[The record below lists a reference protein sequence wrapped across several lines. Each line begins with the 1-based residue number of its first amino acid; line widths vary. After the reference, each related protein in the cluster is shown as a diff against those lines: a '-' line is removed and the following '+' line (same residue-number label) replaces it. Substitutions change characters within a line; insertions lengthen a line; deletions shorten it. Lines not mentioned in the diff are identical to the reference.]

1 MSLNVNVRRFYNDD
15 QTSHLA
21 VFTVTGS
28 TEDGNKI
35 FVCTNEVLCPIGN
48 EIPGQRVGVYVP
60 CDQFTSSS
68 SPSYNFGGS
77 SSSEEVSSSSQ
88 AASSELP
95 SSSATSSSGSAGS
108 GSSSSSPPIDCS
120 KGDYWQGDGFVIYPN
135 RVLHTIAS
143 CPDMEMHPVDNPPE
157 DDSTGFY
164 RADTV
169 AIMVNTEHTLNSVID
184 LIYKDI
190 IEHCE
195 IMDKKTPNFE
205 LCILEECADSID
217 QAYIFPE

>member
-15 QTSHLA
+15 QTSYLA

-35 FVCTNEVLCPIGN
+35 FVCTNEVLCPVGN

-60 CDQFTSSS
+60 CEQFTSSS
-68 SPSYNFGGS
+68 GPSYNFGGS
-77 SSSEEVSSSSQ
+77 SSEEPSSSE

-95 SSSATSSSGSAGS
+95 SSSQASSSGS

-143 CPDMEMHPVDNPPE
+143 CPDMELHPVDNPPD

-164 RADTV
+164 RTETM
-169 AIMVNTEHTLNSVID
+169 AIMVNTEHTLNTVID

-190 IEHCE
+190 VEHCE
-195 IMDKKTPNFE
+195 IMNKKTPNFE
-205 LCILEECADSID
+205 LCILQECAESID
-217 QAYIFPE
+217 QDYIFPE